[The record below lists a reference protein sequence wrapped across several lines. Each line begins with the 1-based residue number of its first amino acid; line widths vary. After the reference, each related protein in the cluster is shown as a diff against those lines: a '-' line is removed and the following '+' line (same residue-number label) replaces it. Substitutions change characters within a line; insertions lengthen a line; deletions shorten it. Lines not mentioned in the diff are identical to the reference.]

1 VRLVVTDVRM
11 TLAPKADA
19 ERGLFAFVSCTYG
32 DLRLDGLT
40 LRRTRG
46 GPLTVSF
53 PARKDGAGREHPF
66 LRPLTSAARHRIE
79 AQVFAALGLAEVA
92 S

>member
-1 VRLVVTDVRM
+1 MPDVSEVHLTPGTRADFESGLVGY
-11 TLAPKADA
+11 L
-19 ERGLFAFVSCTYG
+19 SCTYG

-53 PARKDGAGREHPF
+53 PTRRDHAGRDHPHI
-66 LRPLTSAARHRIE
+66 RPLSDATRRELEGQIFE
-79 AQVFAALGLAEVA
+79 ALGVA
-92 S
+92 P